1 TDFENKLIQ
10 FDVNTNGKDHL
21 FFISQKTHH
30 YEGKDVEG
38 ITLSPIGTYDP
49 GEPLNTYQDLIN
61 HLKNDANIMAIA
73 AARAVQVEE
82 NVTITVT
89 ISIDGREVAVNNYY
103 FVLVVERS

>member
-1 TDFENKLIQ
+1 M
-10 FDVNTNGKDHL
+10 
-21 FFISQKTHH
+21 
-30 YEGKDVEG
+30 
-38 ITLSPIGTYDP
+38 
-49 GEPLNTYQDLIN
+49 
-61 HLKNDANIMAIA
+61 KNDANIMAIA